1 MDNIIKKVKII
12 EGLLVD
18 IEREVTNIYINKLIS
33 TKRKKSL
40 GKL

>member
-12 EGLLVD
+12 EGLLAD

-33 TKRKKSL
+33 TKQKKTL